1 MLPQNRGFFTVKANE
16 DLPTG
21 DGGGTAA
28 PALPLAARSAAGSGS
43 DSGGNLQH
51 RSRRSTGESTMPKV
65 YGQVMYCISFGTG
78 HMHANTVHHPRLP
91 LAGKDVLEDIMQAP
105 GCFLSHLISYTLTPT
120 CAWQCVYVCIGEG
133 VKVTLLT
140 SKPHREGTEQSTVGL
155 PGVFDA
161 SVNTAPQ
168 T

>member
-1 MLPQNRGFFTVKANE
+1 MAISRAGEMRFALRCTFYLVVLWVAGTNSSTLRFHPEQRYMLPQNRGFFTVKANE
-16 DLPTG
+16 DLPAG

-28 PALPLAARSAAGSGS
+28 SALPLAARSAAGSGS

-78 HMHANTVHHPRLP
+78 LMHVNTIHHPRLP

-120 CAWQCVYVCIGEG
+120 C
-133 VKVTLLT
+133 
-140 SKPHREGTEQSTVGL
+140 
-155 PGVFDA
+155 D
-161 SVNTAPQ
+161 
-168 T
+168 